1 MASSLDL
8 LNQYCE
14 SALNQI
20 YLLISHCDNS
30 YDEVL
35 TYKNILF
42 KNISY
47 IINNKIFD
55 ILLYRGELDC
65 FERLE
70 ELYLDKKNIKIKV
83 TGKLH
88 LWDWQEFKEEIHGDI
103 VDYENNGNIILS
115 ITYVVSTL
123 PNDYILK
130 KYGLSYSIL

>member
-42 KNISY
+42 KDISQ
-47 IINNKIFD
+47 IVNNKIFD
-55 ILLYRGELDC
+55 ILLYRDELDVL
-65 FERLE
+65 ERLE
-70 ELYLDKKNIKIKV
+70 ELYMKKKNIKIKV

-88 LWDWQEFKEEIHGDI
+88 LWGWQEFKEEIDGDI
-103 VDYENNGNIILS
+103 VDYETNGNIILS

-123 PNDYILK
+123 PNDDILK

>member
-35 TYKNILF
+35 TYKDILF
-42 KNISY
+42 KDISQ
-47 IINNKIFD
+47 IVNNKIFD
-55 ILLYRGELDC
+55 ILLYRDELDVL
-65 FERLE
+65 ERLE
-70 ELYLDKKNIKIKV
+70 ELYMKKKNIKIKV

-88 LWDWQEFKEEIHGDI
+88 L
-103 VDYENNGNIILS
+103 
-115 ITYVVSTL
+115 
-123 PNDYILK
+123 
-130 KYGLSYSIL
+130 